1 MSLQT
6 SSSQQ
11 QQQQQQPS
19 SPSSR
24 PYYQTSPHLGSPT
37 TPTHADHSKRAR
49 SLEEVRGWGDQQIA
63 DWLCQLNLARFTSR
77 FKEHKI
83 TGAVILDL
91 DNESLKA
98 MEISPVGERVRLSV
112 AVKSLRQECYTSSYA
127 SLRPKQGIPEIY
139 YHNSSSPP
147 QQHQHQQHG
156 YYHSPS
162 QQRGD
167 YRTMNQ
173 STISVPTISSPQAD
187 SPSRHEGFNVT
198 TPSDKS
204 PGKTSDSKGLL
215 NRSNSFS
222 RFLGRSD
229 SKKSRAAAAAA
240 AAAAANASTSTSSST
255 TNAPQDSHPLLPPSP
270 RTVQKRTSFEG
281 GIMSMEKVKQTCV
294 KVFGEDGQT
303 RIVNVHN
310 TTSAKVVMGKVLHKF
325 GIDESNADRYCIFV
339 GSSTNGE
346 ARALSDAELTE
357 ICRSTNRPEKER
369 LILRKRHMYPTHEE
383 FKRKG
388 TINARWQLQPPS
400 TATSG
405 ISGSSGSMKD
415 LPAISS
421 HNATPTTQNS
431 TWLPDKQMT
440 LDIITGTHQSTL
452 PTSPTSY
459 QDTHNSSSSSSTT
472 TRRPDSMYV
481 PNPSSQHPD
490 STRNSMFK
498 SRNHT
503 RIKRFFGERP
513 PSEVISSNLTS
524 FFPNHKPDL
533 LETAGIN
540 AKRLS
545 TTRRNS
551 AASRIDIR
559 SSSRNSVLPELVS
572 VLGVDMDKFV
582 EEDEED
588 DDDDGDDDGESVEDN
603 DDTDSNDG
611 NSFHSDNDEHHDDDT
626 RDTSLEQRNRP
637 TSKLDNGEE
646 DGDEDD
652 EDDFKSAA
660 EAFKE
665 QHLNGDTDTDTTVIS
680 DSNNNNNNNNNSNI
694 NNSIHDDEKMSP
706 EQQLISQQN
715 RSTSLSYLNGSK
727 QRDPPVE
734 SNGTVAKEMDTS
746 SSLHSPTSPQPA
758 ITDGCGLPWMKGSLI
773 GRGTFGDVYLGLNP
787 FSGELMAVKQV
798 ELPVENSAS
807 VERKRSMVEALRREI
822 ALLQELQHENIVQYL
837 GSQSDNAHFS
847 IFLEYVPGGSVAGL
861 LASYG
866 AFQEPLVK
874 SFVRQILKGL
884 TYLHGKDIVHRD
896 IKGANVLVDNKGGV
910 KISDFGI
917 SKKVEDDIM
926 QVASTA
932 SHRPSLQ
939 GSIFWMAPEVV
950 KQTQYTRKADIWSLG
965 CMVVEMFTGDHPF
978 PEFSQMQAIFQ
989 IGSYT
994 APDIPEHISEDA
1006 KDFLKCTFQLDHEQ
1020 RPTAHKLLSH
1030 PFLALGNGT
1039 SKHY

>member
-1 MSLQT
+1 
-6 SSSQQ
+6 
-11 QQQQQQPS
+11 
-19 SPSSR
+19 
-24 PYYQTSPHLGSPT
+24 
-37 TPTHADHSKRAR
+37 
-49 SLEEVRGWGDQQIA
+49 
-63 DWLCQLNLARFTSR
+63 
-77 FKEHKI
+77 
-83 TGAVILDL
+83 
-91 DNESLKA
+91 
-98 MEISPVGERVRLSV
+98 
-112 AVKSLRQECYTSSYA
+112 
-127 SLRPKQGIPEIY
+127 
-139 YHNSSSPP
+139 
-147 QQHQHQQHG
+147 
-156 YYHSPS
+156 
-162 QQRGD
+162 
-167 YRTMNQ
+167 
-173 STISVPTISSPQAD
+173 
-187 SPSRHEGFNVT
+187 
-198 TPSDKS
+198 
-204 PGKTSDSKGLL
+204 
-215 NRSNSFS
+215 
-222 RFLGRSD
+222 
-229 SKKSRAAAAAA
+229 
-240 AAAAANASTSTSSST
+240 
-255 TNAPQDSHPLLPPSP
+255 
-270 RTVQKRTSFEG
+270 
-281 GIMSMEKVKQTCV
+281 MSMEKVKQTCV

-310 TTSAKVVMGKVLHKF
+310 TTSAKAVMGKVLHKF
-325 GIDESNADRYCIFV
+325 GIDESNADCYCIFV

-357 ICRSTNRPEKER
+357 ICQSTNRPEKER

-400 TATSG
+400 SASG
-405 ISGSSGSMKD
+405 ISNSSSLKD
-415 LPAISS
+415 LPTISS
-421 HNATPTTQNS
+421 LSTNTSLSGHNTPPA
-431 TWLPDKQMT
+431 WLPDKQMT
-440 LDIITGTHQSTL
+440 LDIITGTSQSGI
-452 PTSPTSY
+452 PSSPTSH
-459 QDTHNSSSSSSTT
+459 QDFYTSSSSSALPVSTQSNT
-472 TRRPDSMYV
+472 STRRPDSMYV
-481 PNPSSQHPD
+481 PNTSAQLSDAAIARRD
-490 STRNSMFK
+490 STFR
-498 SRNHT
+498 SRNYP

-551 AASRIDIR
+551 AISRHENR

-582 EEDEED
+582 EEEEEEED
-588 DDDDGDDDGESVEDN
+588 DASSDSDSGHSYNTDEKHYNQYDSTSTTNISQHQDDNSSLSHEHDDHGSMTNDSITAKSKEESV
-603 DDTDSNDG
+603 TDL
-611 NSFHSDNDEHHDDDT
+611 T
-626 RDTSLEQRNRP
+626 C
-637 TSKLDNGEE
+637 EE
-646 DGDEDD
+646 EE

-660 EAFKE
+660 EGSKE
-665 QHLNGDTDTDTTVIS
+665 MVNGDTDADTTTAS
-680 DSNNNNNNNNNSNI
+680 SNLPEN
-694 NNSIHDDEKMSP
+694 DEISP

-727 QRDPPVE
+727 QREPPIISQFSSGKDVDNE
-734 SNGTVAKEMDTS
+734 FDTS
-746 SSLHSPTSPQPA
+746 TALLSPSTPQPVVTA
-758 ITDGCGLPWMKGSLI
+758 GSGLSWMKGSLI

-787 FSGELMAVKQV
+787 LSGELMAVKQV

-866 AFQEPLVK
+866 AFQEQLVK

-965 CMVVEMFTGDHPF
+965 CMVVEMITGDHPF

-994 APDIPEHISEDA
+994 APDIPPHISAEA
-1006 KDFLKCTFQLDHEQ
+1006 KDFLKCTFQLDHEK
-1020 RPTAHKLLSH
+1020 RPTAHELLSH

-1039 SKHY
+1039 S

>member
-1 MSLQT
+1 M
-6 SSSQQ
+6 
-11 QQQQQQPS
+11 
-19 SPSSR
+19 
-24 PYYQTSPHLGSPT
+24 
-37 TPTHADHSKRAR
+37 D
-49 SLEEVRGWGDQQIA
+49 
-63 DWLCQLNLARFTSR
+63 
-77 FKEHKI
+77 I
-83 TGAVILDL
+83 T
-91 DNESLKA
+91 
-98 MEISPVGERVRLSV
+98 PVGERVRLSV
-112 AVKSLRQECYTSSYA
+112 AVKSLRQECYSS
-127 SLRPKQGIPEIY
+127 
-139 YHNSSSPP
+139 
-147 QQHQHQQHG
+147 
-156 YYHSPS
+156 
-162 QQRGD
+162 
-167 YRTMNQ
+167 
-173 STISVPTISSPQAD
+173 ISVPVISSPQMD
-187 SPSRHEGFNVT
+187 THTRHEGFNVT
-198 TPSDKS
+198 TPSEKS
-204 PGKTSDSKGLL
+204 TGKTSDSKGLL

-240 AAAAANASTSTSSST
+240 AAANASNSST
-255 TNAPQDSHPLLPPSP
+255 GNTNQDSLPLLPPSP
-270 RTVQKRTSFEG
+270 RTIQKRNSLEG

-346 ARALSDAELTE
+346 ARALSDAELTD

-369 LILRKRHMYPTHEE
+369 LILRKRHLYPTHEE

-388 TINARWQLQPPS
+388 TNNARWQNPF
-400 TATSG
+400 ATTNSG
-405 ISGSSGSMKD
+405 ISNSSTMKD
-415 LPAISS
+415 LPTMSS
-421 HNATPTTQNS
+421 PVA
-431 TWLPDKQMT
+431 
-440 LDIITGTHQSTL
+440 
-452 PTSPTSY
+452 
-459 QDTHNSSSSSSTT
+459 
-472 TRRPDSMYV
+472 
-481 PNPSSQHPD
+481 
-490 STRNSMFK
+490 RNYP
-498 SRNHT
+498 

-524 FFPNHKPDL
+524 FFPNHKRDL

-545 TTRRNS
+545 TNRRNS
-551 AASRIDIR
+551 AASRHDSR

-572 VLGVDMDKFV
+572 VLGVDMDKFEEEE
-582 EEDEED
+582 EEDEEVD
-588 DDDDGDDDGESVEDN
+588 
-603 DDTDSNDG
+603 
-611 NSFHSDNDEHHDDDT
+611 
-626 RDTSLEQRNRP
+626 
-637 TSKLDNGEE
+637 
-646 DGDEDD
+646 DD
-652 EDDFKSAA
+652 EDANDD
-660 EAFKE
+660 
-665 QHLNGDTDTDTTVIS
+665 NDNYD
-680 DSNNNNNNNNNSNI
+680 I
-694 NNSIHDDEKMSP
+694 NNKNKKSPSDHDGDSMSLYDDSQDHTSTAKKAMASRVDLDEN
-706 EQQLISQQN
+706 E
-715 RSTSLSYLNGSK
+715 
-727 QRDPPVE
+727 VE
-734 SNGTVAKEMDTS
+734 DDHQTELEA
-746 SSLHSPTSPQPA
+746 
-758 ITDGCGLPWMKGSLI
+758 CLPWMKGSLI

-787 FSGELMAVKQV
+787 LSGELMAVKQV

-861 LASYG
+861 LSSYG

-926 QVASTA
+926 QVTA
-932 SHRPSLQ
+932 TAAHRPSLQ

-994 APDIPEHISEDA
+994 APDIPTHISEEA
-1006 KDFLKCTFQLDHEQ
+1006 KDFLKCTFQLDHEK
-1020 RPTAHKLLSH
+1020 RPTAQELLSH
-1030 PFLALGNGT
+1030 PFLALND
-1039 SKHY
+1039 